1 MNILNAIVAEPNAQ
15 HGGAERAGLEFGEA
29 LSKYVDVD
37 TVMMGGLDKHEQRE
51 IGVSA
56 KVHAIPA
63 HTLLRDAANRILP
76 SSNNIW
82 NAGIT
87 TRLKPPRRLQEYDLV
102 HIHNA
107 VPLAGMACIAS
118 QCRLYG
124 IPYCVTTHG
133 VSKIPEIPVELGLT
147 RSQRIVFEQ
156 VFLRAYRSVL
166 RNAKHLFTLSEGDRD
181 LIRTWFPEQS
191 TSVIRNGVNVEQPD
205 LESRNIESIREDI
218 PTLLFVGRLMQ
229 SKGVDDLLEAYEQV
243 ETDCQLLIAGPVRD
257 EAYSDEIGSI
267 DGATYLGYVDKSVLN
282 QLYVESDL
290 FVFPTRSD
298 VFPLVTLEAM
308 ASETPVVTTKVG
320 GLPEQIPDGAGC
332 LVPPNDPSAVAE
344 AIEYILAER
353 SRVDKMGQHGRKA
366 VSELYSWDA
375 VAEEAVK
382 VYSTLLSQT

>member
-1 MNILNAIVAEPNAQ
+1 MNILNAIVAEPDAQ
-15 HGGAERAGLEFGEA
+15 HGGAERAGLEFGDA

-37 TVMMGGLDKHEQRE
+37 TVMMGGLDEHEQRE
-51 IGVSA
+51 IGISA
-56 KVHAIPA
+56 KVHPIPA
-63 HTLLRDAANRILP
+63 HTLLRDAANRIFP

-107 VPLAGMACIAS
+107 VPLAGMVCIAS
-118 QCRLYG
+118 QCRLYS

-147 RSQRIVFEQ
+147 RPQRIVFEQ
-156 VFLRAYRSVL
+156 VFLRAYQSVL

-181 LIRTWFPEQS
+181 RIRTWFPEQS
-191 TSVIRNGVNVEQPD
+191 TSVIRNGVSVEQPD
-205 LESRNIESIREDI
+205 LESRDIEVIRDDI

-229 SKGVDDLLEAYEQV
+229 SKGVDDLLEAYERL
-243 ETDCQLLIAGPVRD
+243 ELDCQLLVAGPVRN
-257 EAYSDEIGSI
+257 EAYTDEIGSI
-267 DGATYLGYVDKSVLN
+267 DGATYLGYVDKSVLD

-320 GLPEQIPDGAGC
+320 GLPEQIPDGAGY

-344 AIEYILAER
+344 AIEYVLAEK
-353 SRVDKMGQHGRKA
+353 SRVDKMGRRGRKA

-375 VAEEAVK
+375 VAEEAVE
-382 VYSTLLSQT
+382 VYSKLLSQT